1 MSDRRPPESLGEEE
15 GRRLPY
21 SKGLMA
27 KTLAGTGLR
36 PVRAYELARLIE
48 QELVREHEED
58 TFTEEHLNELAAQ
71 VLAEHEGEEAVH
83 GLRRYRILQ
92 ELELP
97 LILLI
102 GGATGTG
109 KSTVTTEVAHRLGIT
124 RVASTDFVRQTMRA
138 FFSVDFMPSIHYSSF
153 EAAAAV
159 ATPDEAK
166 DPTLVGFNDQ
176 TRNVL
181 VGVRAVI
188 GRALTERYSMAL
200 EGVHVVPGLVPA
212 AVEGAVVVQALL
224 AIEDEDEHA
233 RHFWVRDTG
242 SEGLRPVA
250 KYLDSLGDIRR
261 IQAYLIE
268 RAEKA
273 GVPVIENTRVERTA
287 EAVIRL
293 VLEQVERA
301 VGTPTIAT

>member
-1 MSDRRPPESLGEEE
+1 MSDRRPPESLGGEE

-36 PVRAYELARLIE
+36 PERAYELARLIE

-71 VLAEHEGEEAVH
+71 VLAEHEGEEAVR
-83 GLRRYRILQ
+83 GLKRYRTLQ
-92 ELELP
+92 ELDLP

-153 EAAAAV
+153 NAAAAV
-159 ATPDEAK
+159 AAPAEAK

-188 GRALTERYSMAL
+188 DRALTERYSMAL

-233 RHFWVRDTG
+233 RHFWVRDAG

-261 IQAYLIE
+261 IQAYLVE

-273 GVPVIENTRVERTA
+273 GVPVIENSRVERTA

-301 VGTPTIAT
+301 VGAPASA

>member
-1 MSDRRPPESLGEEE
+1 
-15 GRRLPY
+15 
-21 SKGLMA
+21 MA

-58 TFTEEHLNELAAQ
+58 TFTEEHLYDLAAQ
-71 VLAEHEGEEAVH
+71 VLAENEGEDAVR
-83 GLRRYRILQ
+83 GLRRYRVLQ
-92 ELELP
+92 ELDLP

-138 FFSVDFMPSIHYSSF
+138 FFSIDFMPSIHYSSF
-153 EAAAAV
+153 EAAGAV

-188 GRALTERYSMAL
+188 DRALTERYSMAL

-250 KYLDSLGDIRR
+250 KYLDSLADIRR

-268 RAEKA
+268 RAKKV

-301 VGTPTIAT
+301 VGTPAA

>member
-48 QELVREHEED
+48 NELVREHEED

-71 VLAEHEGEEAVH
+71 VLAEHEGEEAVR

-92 ELELP
+92 ELDLP

-138 FFSVDFMPSIHYSSF
+138 FFSVDFMPSIHHSSF

-188 GRALTERYSMAL
+188 DRALTERYSMAL

-233 RHFWVRDTG
+233 RHFWVRDRG

-273 GVPVIENTRVERTA
+273 GVPVIENTRMERTA

-301 VGTPTIAT
+301 VGAPA

>member
-1 MSDRRPPESLGEEE
+1 
-15 GRRLPY
+15 
-21 SKGLMA
+21 MA
-27 KTLAGTGLR
+27 KTLSGTGLR
-36 PVRAYELARLIE
+36 PERAYELARLIE
-48 QELVREHEED
+48 KELVREHEED
-58 TFTEEHLNELAAQ
+58 TFTEAHLNELVAQ
-71 VLAEHEGEEAVH
+71 VLAEHEGEEAVR
-83 GLRRYRILQ
+83 GLRRYRVLQ
-92 ELELP
+92 ELDLP

-166 DPTLVGFNDQ
+166 DPALVGFNDQ

-188 GRALTERYSMAL
+188 DRALTERYSMAL

-250 KYLDSLGDIRR
+250 KYLDSLDDIRR

-268 RAEKA
+268 RAEKV

-287 EAVIRL
+287 EAVIKL

-301 VGTPTIAT
+301 VGAPA

>member
-1 MSDRRPPESLGEEE
+1 
-15 GRRLPY
+15 
-21 SKGLMA
+21 MA

-48 QELVREHEED
+48 QELVREHEEE
-58 TFTEEHLNELAAQ
+58 TFTEEHLYELVAQ
-71 VLAEHEGEEAVH
+71 VLAEHEGEDAVR
-83 GLRRYRILQ
+83 GLRRYRTLQ
-92 ELELP
+92 GLELP

-159 ATPDEAK
+159 ATPAEAK

-188 GRALTERYSMAL
+188 DRALTERYSMAL

-212 AVEGAVVVQALL
+212 AVQGAVVVQALL

-250 KYLDSLGDIRR
+250 KYLDSLADIRR

-273 GVPVIENTRVERTA
+273 GVPVIENSRVERTA

-293 VLEQVERA
+293 VLEQVEQA
-301 VGTPTIAT
+301 VGSAIQA

>member
-1 MSDRRPPESLGEEE
+1 
-15 GRRLPY
+15 
-21 SKGLMA
+21 
-27 KTLAGTGLR
+27 
-36 PVRAYELARLIE
+36 
-48 QELVREHEED
+48 
-58 TFTEEHLNELAAQ
+58 
-71 VLAEHEGEEAVH
+71 
-83 GLRRYRILQ
+83 
-92 ELELP
+92 
-97 LILLI
+97 
-102 GGATGTG
+102 
-109 KSTVTTEVAHRLGIT
+109 
-124 RVASTDFVRQTMRA
+124 
-138 FFSVDFMPSIHYSSF
+138 
-153 EAAAAV
+153 
-159 ATPDEAK
+159 
-166 DPTLVGFNDQ
+166 
-176 TRNVL
+176 VL

-188 GRALTERYSMAL
+188 DRALTERYSMAL

-242 SEGLRPVA
+242 SKGLRPVA

-268 RAEKA
+268 RAEKV

-301 VGTPTIAT
+301 VGAPTSA

>member
-1 MSDRRPPESLGEEE
+1 MSDRRPPESLGGEE

-36 PVRAYELARLIE
+36 PERAYELARLIE

-71 VLAEHEGEEAVH
+71 VLAEHEGEEAVR
-83 GLRRYRILQ
+83 GLKRYRTLQ
-92 ELELP
+92 ELDLP

-153 EAAAAV
+153 NAAAAV
-159 ATPDEAK
+159 AAPAEAK

-188 GRALTERYSMAL
+188 DRALTERYSMAL

-233 RHFWVRDTG
+233 RHFWVRDAG

-261 IQAYLIE
+261 IQAYLVE

-273 GVPVIENTRVERTA
+273 GVPVIENSRVERTA

-301 VGTPTIAT
+301 RWSPGLDG

>member
-1 MSDRRPPESLGEEE
+1 
-15 GRRLPY
+15 
-21 SKGLMA
+21 MA

-48 QELVREHEED
+48 QELVREHEEE
-58 TFTEEHLNELAAQ
+58 TFTEEHLYELVAQ
-71 VLAEHEGEEAVH
+71 VLAEHEGEDAVR
-83 GLRRYRILQ
+83 GLRRYRTLQ
-92 ELELP
+92 GLELP

-159 ATPDEAK
+159 ATPAEAK

-188 GRALTERYSMAL
+188 DRALTERYSMAL

-212 AVEGAVVVQALL
+212 AVQGAVVVQALL

-250 KYLDSLGDIRR
+250 KYLDSLADIRR
-261 IQAYLIE
+261 IQTYLIE

-273 GVPVIENTRVERTA
+273 GVPVIENSRVERTA

-293 VLEQVERA
+293 VLEQVEQA
-301 VGTPTIAT
+301 VGSTIQA

>member
-1 MSDRRPPESLGEEE
+1 MSDRRPPESLGGEE

-27 KTLAGTGLR
+27 KTLSGTGLR
-36 PVRAYELARLIE
+36 PERAYELARLIE
-48 QELVREHEED
+48 KELVREHEED
-58 TFTEEHLNELAAQ
+58 TFTEAHLNELVAQ
-71 VLAEHEGEEAVH
+71 VLAEHEGEEAVR
-83 GLRRYRILQ
+83 GLRRYRVLQ
-92 ELELP
+92 ELDLP

-166 DPTLVGFNDQ
+166 DPALVGFNDQ

-188 GRALTERYSMAL
+188 DRALTERYSMAL

-250 KYLDSLGDIRR
+250 KYLDSLDDIRR

-268 RAEKA
+268 RAEKV

-287 EAVIRL
+287 EAVIKL

-301 VGTPTIAT
+301 VGAPA

>member
-1 MSDRRPPESLGEEE
+1 
-15 GRRLPY
+15 
-21 SKGLMA
+21 
-27 KTLAGTGLR
+27 
-36 PVRAYELARLIE
+36 
-48 QELVREHEED
+48 
-58 TFTEEHLNELAAQ
+58 
-71 VLAEHEGEEAVH
+71 
-83 GLRRYRILQ
+83 
-92 ELELP
+92 
-97 LILLI
+97 
-102 GGATGTG
+102 
-109 KSTVTTEVAHRLGIT
+109 
-124 RVASTDFVRQTMRA
+124 MRA

-159 ATPDEAK
+159 ATPAEAK

-188 GRALTERYSMAL
+188 DRALTERYSMAL

-212 AVEGAVVVQALL
+212 AVQGAVVVQALL

-250 KYLDSLGDIRR
+250 KYLDSLADIRR

-273 GVPVIENTRVERTA
+273 GVPVIENSRVERTA

-293 VLEQVERA
+293 VLEQVEQA
-301 VGTPTIAT
+301 VGSTIQA

>member
-1 MSDRRPPESLGEEE
+1 MSDRRPPESLGGEE

-27 KTLAGTGLR
+27 KTLSGTGLR
-36 PVRAYELARLIE
+36 PERAYELARLIE
-48 QELVREHEED
+48 KELVREHEED
-58 TFTEEHLNELAAQ
+58 TFTEAHLNELVAQ
-71 VLAEHEGEEAVH
+71 VLAEHEGEDAVR
-83 GLRRYRILQ
+83 GLRRYRVLQ
-92 ELELP
+92 ELDLP

-166 DPTLVGFNDQ
+166 DPALVGFNDQ

-188 GRALTERYSMAL
+188 DRALTERYSMAL

-250 KYLDSLGDIRR
+250 KYLDSLDDIRR

-268 RAEKA
+268 RAEKV

-301 VGTPTIAT
+301 VGAPI

>member
-1 MSDRRPPESLGEEE
+1 
-15 GRRLPY
+15 
-21 SKGLMA
+21 MA

-36 PVRAYELARLIE
+36 PERAYELARLIE

-71 VLAEHEGEEAVH
+71 VLAEHEGEEAVR
-83 GLRRYRILQ
+83 GLRRYRTLQ
-92 ELELP
+92 ELDLP

-138 FFSVDFMPSIHYSSF
+138 FFSLDFMPSIHYSSF

-159 ATPDEAK
+159 AAPSEAR

-188 GRALTERYSMAL
+188 DRALTERYSMAL
-200 EGVHVVPGLVPA
+200 EGVHVVPGLVPT

-224 AIEDEDEHA
+224 VIEDENEHA
-233 RHFWVRDTG
+233 RHFWVRDAG

-261 IQAYLIE
+261 IQAYLVE

-273 GVPVIENTRVERTA
+273 GVPVLENSRVERTA

-293 VLEQVERA
+293 VLEQVERT
-301 VGTPTIAT
+301 VGAPA

>member
-58 TFTEEHLNELAAQ
+58 TFTEEHLYELVAQ
-71 VLAEHEGEEAVH
+71 VLAKHEGEDAVR
-83 GLRRYRILQ
+83 GLRRYRTLQ
-92 ELELP
+92 GLDLP

-159 ATPDEAK
+159 ATPAEAK

-188 GRALTERYSMAL
+188 DRALTERYSMAL
-200 EGVHVVPGLVPA
+200 EGVHLVPGLVPA

-250 KYLDSLGDIRR
+250 KYLDSLADIRR

-273 GVPVIENTRVERTA
+273 GVPVIENSRVERTA

-293 VLEQVERA
+293 VLEQVEQA
-301 VGTPTIAT
+301 VGSTIQA

>member
-1 MSDRRPPESLGEEE
+1 
-15 GRRLPY
+15 
-21 SKGLMA
+21 MA

-48 QELVREHEED
+48 QELVREHEEE
-58 TFTEEHLNELAAQ
+58 TFTEEHLYELVAQ
-71 VLAEHEGEEAVH
+71 VLAEHEGEDAVR
-83 GLRRYRILQ
+83 GLRRYRTLQ
-92 ELELP
+92 GLELP

-159 ATPDEAK
+159 ATPAEAK

-188 GRALTERYSMAL
+188 DRALTERYSMAL

-212 AVEGAVVVQALL
+212 AVQGAVVVQALL

-250 KYLDSLGDIRR
+250 KYLDSLADIRR

-273 GVPVIENTRVERTA
+273 GVPVIENSRVERTA

-293 VLEQVERA
+293 VLEQVEQA
-301 VGTPTIAT
+301 VGSTIQA

>member
-1 MSDRRPPESLGEEE
+1 
-15 GRRLPY
+15 
-21 SKGLMA
+21 MA
-27 KTLAGTGLR
+27 KTLSGTGLR
-36 PVRAYELARLIE
+36 PERAYELARLIE
-48 QELVREHEED
+48 QELVREHEEE
-58 TFTEEHLNELAAQ
+58 TFTEEHLYELVAQ
-71 VLAEHEGEEAVH
+71 VLAEHEGEDAVR
-83 GLRRYRILQ
+83 GLRRYRTLQ
-92 ELELP
+92 GLELP

-159 ATPDEAK
+159 ATPAEAK

-188 GRALTERYSMAL
+188 DRALTERYSMAL

-212 AVEGAVVVQALL
+212 AVQGAVVVQALL

-250 KYLDSLGDIRR
+250 KYLDSLADIRR

-273 GVPVIENTRVERTA
+273 GVPVIENSRVERTA

-293 VLEQVERA
+293 VLEQVEQA
-301 VGTPTIAT
+301 VGSTIQA

>member
-48 QELVREHEED
+48 QELVREHEQD
-58 TFTEEHLNELAAQ
+58 TFTEEHLYELVAQ
-71 VLAEHEGEEAVH
+71 VLAEHEGEDAVH
-83 GLRRYRILQ
+83 GLRRYRTLQ
-92 ELELP
+92 GLDLP

-159 ATPDEAK
+159 ATPAEAK

-188 GRALTERYSMAL
+188 DRALTERYSMAL

-224 AIEDEDEHA
+224 AIEDENEHA

-250 KYLDSLGDIRR
+250 KYLDSLADIRR

-273 GVPVIENTRVERTA
+273 GVPVIENSRVERTA

-293 VLEQVERA
+293 VLEQVEQA
-301 VGTPTIAT
+301 VGSTIRA